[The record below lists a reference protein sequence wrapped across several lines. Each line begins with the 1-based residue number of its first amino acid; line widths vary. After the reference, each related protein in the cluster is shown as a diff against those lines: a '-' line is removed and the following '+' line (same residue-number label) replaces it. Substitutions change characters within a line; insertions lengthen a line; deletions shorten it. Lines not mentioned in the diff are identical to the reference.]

1 MLEISYQLKQD
12 RERRREPFVPEG
24 RLPFGELRSD
34 HLFLMDY
41 GDGKW
46 HSPRIVPYAPYPKWP
61 GANQYGQAIFEG
73 SKIFQHGNGEL
84 YGFRLGD
91 NVARQNHSSRLACIP
106 EIPEEDQMQ
115 AIEALADVDRLWFPL
130 DKDGAPLDGASLYVR
145 PYVEAT
151 EDFLGVR
158 PSAEYLYGVFL
169 SPSGS
174 YYPEGFNSA
183 VTFYLTNRFKR
194 VAPNGMGSG
203 KFGGSYGAS
212 LRAGE
217 AAHEVGAKQ
226 VLYTDVNNE
235 YLEEAGAMNHY
246 HVTADGE
253 VVIPTF
259 NDNILRSITSCSF
272 LALEDRL
279 GHRVVQRKIK
289 IKEFLEGILGGSIT
303 EDGGLGTAAA
313 VTPIGGYVQ
322 DIDESLLRE
331 IPVGDEKIGPV
342 SRKMYELLTGIQTG
356 KLEAPPGWLKEVE
369 RKS

>member
-1 MLEISYQLKQD
+1 MLHIQYSLKPD
-12 RERRREPFVPEG
+12 RRKRQFRPG
-24 RLPFGELRSD
+24 KKLPFGELRSE

-41 GDGKW
+41 SDGEW
-46 HSPRIVPYAPYPKWP
+46 RSPRIVPYGPYLKWP
-61 GANQYGQAIFEG
+61 GANHYGQFIFEG
-73 SKIFQHGNGEL
+73 SKIFQHEDGEL
-84 YGFRLGD
+84 YTFRLEE
-91 NVARQNHSSRLACIP
+91 NAARQNHSSRLACIP
-106 EIPEEDQMQ
+106 EIPEEVQ
-115 AIEALADVDRLWFPL
+115 IEAVQALADLDQLWFPL
-130 DKDGAPLDGASLYVR
+130 DDKNNPLDGASLYIR
-145 PYVEAT
+145 PYIEAT

-158 PSAEYLYGVFL
+158 ASKEYLFGIFI

-183 VTFYLTNRFKR
+183 VTYYLTNRFKR

-253 VVIPTF
+253 VVIPAF
-259 NDNILRSITSCSF
+259 NENILRSITSCTF

-279 GHRVVQRKIK
+279 GHRVVQRRIK
-289 IKEFLEGILGGSIT
+289 TKEFLEGLLDGSIT
-303 EDGGLGTAAA
+303 EAGGLGTAAA
-313 VTPIGGYVQ
+313 VTSIGGYIQ
-322 DIDESLLRE
+322 DIDDKLPRE
-331 IPVGDEKIGPV
+331 IQVGNGGIGPV

-356 KLEAPPGWLKEVE
+356 RIILPDQDWLRKVE
-369 RKS
+369 RRC